1 MKKQDTDDDKSE
13 GRILRATI
21 RTNIIKYVTKVIL
34 KEYNHV
40 VQDSQLQTAADVI
53 NNMTFYMDDVRVAFL
68 EGYSILTVVTVD
80 RQLYVI
86 GWR

>member
-21 RTNIIKYVTKVIL
+21 RTNIIIYVTKVIL
-34 KEYNHV
+34 KEHNHL

-53 NNMTFYMDDVRVAFL
+53 NNMTFYMDDVCIFRRLFNL
-68 EGYSILTVVTVD
+68 F
-80 RQLYVI
+80 
-86 GWR
+86 